1 MKPASFRTA
10 RTRAKTISPAK
21 LITDAIIAR
30 LEAGVS
36 PWRRTW
42 ATSRGHSG
50 RPMRACGQPYR
61 GINALWLWVVADTNG
76 YASPTWMTYRQAAE
90 LGGQVRKGER
100 STIAVFYK
108 TYQARDAADATTGN
122 GADED
127 RTRRVMK
134 SYNVFNVAQI
144 DGLPDRFAPPPPPPA
159 VEPGSPQDEA
169 DRAEIDA
176 FIAGTGAAIL
186 HGGNEACYIP
196 LRDLIHLP
204 HAAAFDTYAHYGATA
219 AHELAH
225 WTGHPTRLSRELAN
239 RFGNDAY
246 AAEELVAEL
255 ASALIGADL
264 GLPVAHL
271 DNHASYIDHWLRI
284 LRADERALMTAAA
297 RAEEAATFLL
307 ARAGRAPGTSD
318 DGDGG
323 LGDEPVATPFALA
336 A

>member
-1 MKPASFRTA
+1 MKSASSRVA
-10 RTRAKTISPAK
+10 RTRAETISPAK
-21 LITDAIIAR
+21 MITDAIIAR

-42 ATSRGHSG
+42 ATTRGYSG

-76 YASPTWMTYRQAAE
+76 YVSPTWMTYRQATE

-108 TYQARDAADATTGN
+108 TYAARGTGEPADSGDD
-122 GADED
+122 GGDGD
-127 RTRRVMK
+127 HTRRVMK

-144 DGLPDRFAPPPPPPA
+144 DGLPDRFAPPTPLV
-159 VEPGSPQDEA
+159 VEPGSAQDEA
-169 DRAEIDA
+169 HRAEIDA
-176 FIAGTGAAIL
+176 FIADTRAVIV
-186 HGGNEACYIP
+186 HGGNEACYYP
-196 LRDLIHLP
+196 SRDLIHLP
-204 HAAAFDTYAHYGATA
+204 HATAFDTYAHYGATA

-225 WTGHPTRLSRELAN
+225 WTGHPTRLNRDLAN
-239 RFGNDAY
+239 RFASDAY

-264 GLPVAHL
+264 GLPVTHL

-297 RAEEAATFLL
+297 RAEEAAAFLL
-307 ARAGRAPGTSD
+307 SRAKHEPTTDEDDDALDAAP
-318 DGDGG
+318 
-323 LGDEPVATPFALA
+323 APFALA

>member
-1 MKPASFRTA
+1 MKSASSRFA
-10 RTRAKTISPAK
+10 RTRAETISPAK
-21 LITDAIIAR
+21 MITDAIIAR

-42 ATSRGHSG
+42 ATTRGYSG

-76 YASPTWMTYRQAAE
+76 YVSPTWMTYRQATE
-90 LGGQVRKGER
+90 LGGQVRKGEC

-108 TYQARDAADATTGN
+108 TYVARGTGEPADSGDD
-122 GADED
+122 GGDGD

-134 SYNVFNVAQI
+134 FYNVFNVAQI
-144 DGLPDRFAPPPPPPA
+144 DGLPDRFAPPPPLV
-159 VEPGSPQDEA
+159 VEPGSAQDEA
-169 DRAEIDA
+169 HRAEIDA
-176 FIAGTGAAIL
+176 FIADTKAEIV
-186 HGGNEACYIP
+186 HGGNEACYYP
-196 LRDLIHLP
+196 SRDLIHLP
-204 HAAAFDTYAHYGATA
+204 HATAFDTYVHYGATA

-225 WTGHPTRLSRELAN
+225 WTGHPTRLNRDLAN
-239 RFGNDAY
+239 RFGSDAY

-264 GLPVAHL
+264 GLPVTHL

-297 RAEEAATFLL
+297 RAEEAAALL
-307 ARAGRAPGTSD
+307 LSRAKHEPTTDEDDDALDAAP
-318 DGDGG
+318 
-323 LGDEPVATPFALA
+323 APFALA